1 MDIPRTREDVRD
13 DLESITDQISNGVE
27 QGRYTLAQLQEAMMK
42 RTKQAAASTDQ
53 LVHENPWSALG
64 VGVALGLLIGY
75 LMPRR

>member
-13 DLESITDQISNGVE
+13 DLESITEQISNGVE

-53 LVHENPWSALG
+53 LVHDNPWGALG